1 MPTLQPQKQPV
12 TKPSDPKVTTL
23 QPAKQPVTKP
33 AQS

>member
-12 TKPSDPKVTTL
+12 TKPSDSTVTTL

-33 AQS
+33 AQN

>member
-1 MPTLQPQKQPV
+1 MPILQPQKQPV

-33 AQS
+33 AQN